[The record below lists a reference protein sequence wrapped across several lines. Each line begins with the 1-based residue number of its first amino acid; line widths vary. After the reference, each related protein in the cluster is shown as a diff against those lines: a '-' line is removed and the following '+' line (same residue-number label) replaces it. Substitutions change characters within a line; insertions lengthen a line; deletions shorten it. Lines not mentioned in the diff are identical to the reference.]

1 MTNYRRPKV
10 YIPPYNYCDRWCER
24 CRIDKAR
31 CLLYQAE
38 MDERLHREIDG
49 RGEPSPDEI
58 LEQMAADMKQAVR
71 LVQEQ
76 AKEMGVDL
84 EEAVKAAPP
93 SRAKEPED
101 APLTRD
107 ALAIARGVA
116 AFLREHAEEIPE
128 EAAVL
133 RRLHLLPGPKLG
145 RALSNEEEADE
156 VSAADAI
163 LQAQVAH
170 RALGET
176 LSVIEAAGRKKP
188 ALMDGALELLAL
200 VRRLQKDIEETWFS
214 RPNALLEPCEGAEWW
229 GPLRD
234 VTPTLKHLRK

>member
-1 MTNYRRPKV
+1 MYRRPKV

-24 CRIDKAR
+24 CRIDKSR

-49 RGEPSPDEI
+49 KGEPSPDEI
-58 LEQMAADMKQAVR
+58 LEQMSADMKQAVR

-84 EEAVKAAPP
+84 DAAIQAPP
-93 SRAKEPED
+93 PSSAKPPEES
-101 APLTRD
+101 PLMRD
-107 ALAIARGVA
+107 ALAIASGLA
-116 AFLREHAEEIPE
+116 SLLREYAKDVPE

-145 RALSNEEEADE
+145 RALSIGDEGDE
-156 VSAADAI
+156 VDVADSI

-170 RALGET
+170 VALGET
-176 LSVIEAAGRKKP
+176 LKVVEAAGRRKP
-188 ALMDGALELLAL
+188 ALMDAALELLAL
-200 VRRLQKDIEETWFS
+200 IRRLQKDIEEAWFS
-214 RPNALLEPCEGAEWW
+214 RPNALLETYEGADWW